1 MARILSRRTALS
13 SSGGALLT
21 MSLGASL
28 HPRRAQA
35 ARDMSARQQELYAVA
50 KKEGEITWY
59 QAQSDDV
66 TAQALGR
73 NFEALYPGVRA
84 NVVRTTSQVA
94 FQRVSQEIK
103 AGAMQVDILGT
114 SDIGHYV
121 TLKEKGLLEKYV
133 PENATKIHDI
143 YKQFDPDGT
152 FFVSS
157 SGMIAIGYNTAK
169 LKESE
174 APKSWSELADPKWK
188 DKITLGHPGF
198 SGYVGTWVVM
208 MRKLYGWQ
216 FFEQLAKNNPQ
227 VGRSIND
234 TVTMLNA
241 GERLVSAGPVGTT
254 MSSAQKGNPVAMIYP
269 TDGTVLIIAPSAIMK
284 GVKHP
289 NAARLFMEY
298 LLSIEAS
305 QIWVDHFLES
315 LRPEVS
321 PSSGMK
327 SAKDVKTIR
336 PTVEEIT
343 KGIPEV
349 IKQWRETFGA

>member
-1 MARILSRRTALS
+1 MMTRLVSRRAVLS
-13 SSGGALLT
+13 SGAALLAAAADGI
-21 MSLGASL
+21 S
-28 HPRRAQA
+28 PRPLA
-35 ARDMSARQQELYAVA
+35 AREMSAREQELYALA
-50 KKEGEITWY
+50 KKEGEVTWY
-59 QAQSDDV
+59 QAHSDDV

-73 NFEALYPGVRA
+73 NFETLYPGIKA

-103 AGAMQVDILGT
+103 AGAMQVDVLGT
-114 SDIGHYV
+114 SDIGHFV
-121 TLKEKGLLEKYV
+121 SLKEKGLLEKYV
-133 PENATKIHDI
+133 PENAAKLLGV
-143 YKQFDPDGT
+143 YKDFDPDGT
-152 FFVSS
+152 FFVTS
-157 SGMIAIGYNTAK
+157 SGMIAIGYNTTR
-169 LKESE
+169 LTEGE
-174 APKSWSELADPKWK
+174 APRSWRELTDPKWK
-188 DKITLGHPGF
+188 DKISLGHPGF

-254 MSSAQKGNPVAMIYP
+254 MSSAQKGNPLAMIYP
-269 TDGTVLIIAPSAIMK
+269 SDGAVLMFGPSAIMK

-298 LLSIEAS
+298 LLGVEAS
-305 QIWVDHFLES
+305 QIWVDHFFES
-315 LRPEVS
+315 LRPEIA
-321 PSSGMK
+321 PAPGTK

-349 IKQWRETFGA
+349 IKQWRDSFGA

>member
-1 MARILSRRTALS
+1 MTRIPSRRAVLS
-13 SSGGALLT
+13 SGAALLAAT
-21 MSLGASL
+21 VGGIS
-28 HPRRAQA
+28 RRALA
-35 ARDMSARQQELYAVA
+35 AREMSAREQELYVLA
-50 KKEGEITWY
+50 KKEGEVTWY
-59 QAQSDDV
+59 QAHSDDV

-73 NFEALYPGVRA
+73 NFETLYPGIKA
-84 NVVRTTSQVA
+84 TVVRTTSQVA

-103 AGAMQVDILGT
+103 AGAMQVDVLGT
-114 SDIGHYV
+114 SDIGHFV
-121 TLKEKGLLEKYV
+121 SLKEKGLLEKYV
-133 PENATKIHDI
+133 PENAAKLLGV
-143 YKQFDPDGT
+143 YKDFDPDGT
-152 FFVSS
+152 FFVTS
-157 SGMIAIGYNTAK
+157 SGMIAIGYNTTR
-169 LKESE
+169 LTEGE
-174 APKSWSELADPKWK
+174 APRSWRELTDPKWK
-188 DKITLGHPGF
+188 DKISLGHPGF

-254 MSSAQKGNPVAMIYP
+254 MSSAQKGNPLAMTYP
-269 TDGTVLIIAPSAIMK
+269 SDGAVLIFGPSAIMK

-298 LLSIEAS
+298 LLSAEAS

-315 LRPEVS
+315 LRPEIA
-321 PSSGMK
+321 PAPGTK

-349 IKQWRETFGA
+349 IKQWRDSFGA

>member
-1 MARILSRRTALS
+1 MTRIISRRAVL
-13 SSGGALLT
+13 SGGTLLALNIGS
-21 MSLGASL
+21 M
-28 HPRRAQA
+28 PRRVE
-35 ARDMSARQQELYAVA
+35 AREMSAREQELYVLA
-50 KKEGEITWY
+50 KKEGEVTWY
-59 QAQSDDV
+59 QAHSDDV

-73 NFEALYPGVRA
+73 NFETLYPGIKA
-84 NVVRTTSQVA
+84 TVVRTTSQVA

-103 AGAMQVDILGT
+103 AGAMQVDVLGT
-114 SDIGHYV
+114 SDIGHFV
-121 TLKEKGLLEKYV
+121 SLKEKGHLEKYV
-133 PENATKIHDI
+133 PENAAKLLGV
-143 YKQFDPDGT
+143 YKDFDPDGT
-152 FFVSS
+152 FFVTS
-157 SGMIAIGYNTAK
+157 SGMIAIGYNTTRLTEA
-169 LKESE
+169 E
-174 APKSWSELADPKWK
+174 APKSWRELADPKWK
-188 DKITLGHPGF
+188 DKISLGHPGF

-227 VGRSIND
+227 VGRYIND

-254 MSSAQKGNPVAMIYP
+254 MASAQKGNPLAMIYP
-269 TDGTVLIIAPSAIMK
+269 SDGAVLIFGPSAIMK

-298 LLSIEAS
+298 LLSAEAS

-315 LRPEVS
+315 LRPEIA
-321 PSSGMK
+321 PAPGTK

-349 IKQWRETFGA
+349 IKQWRDSFGA

>member
-1 MARILSRRTALS
+1 MMTRLVSRRAVLS
-13 SSGGALLT
+13 SGAALLAAAADGI
-21 MSLGASL
+21 S
-28 HPRRAQA
+28 PRPLA
-35 ARDMSARQQELYAVA
+35 AREMSAREQELYALA
-50 KKEGEITWY
+50 KKEGEVTWY
-59 QAQSDDV
+59 QAHSDDV

-73 NFEALYPGVRA
+73 NFETLYPGIKA

-103 AGAMQVDILGT
+103 AGAMQVDVLGT
-114 SDIGHYV
+114 SDIGHFV
-121 TLKEKGLLEKYV
+121 SLKEKGFLEKYV
-133 PENATKIHDI
+133 PENATKLLGI
-143 YKQFDPDGT
+143 YKDFDPDGT
-152 FFVSS
+152 FFVTS
-157 SGMIAIGYNTAK
+157 SGMIAIGYNTTR
-169 LKESE
+169 LTEGE
-174 APKSWSELADPKWK
+174 APRSWRELTDPKWK
-188 DKITLGHPGF
+188 DKISLGHPGF

-216 FFEQLAKNNPQ
+216 FFEQLANNNPQ

-254 MSSAQKGNPVAMIYP
+254 MASAQKGNPLAMIYP
-269 TDGTVLIIAPSAIMK
+269 SDGAVLMFGPSAIMK

-298 LLSIEAS
+298 LLGVEAS
-305 QIWVDHFLES
+305 QIWVDHFFES
-315 LRPEVS
+315 LRPEIA
-321 PSSGMK
+321 PAPGTK

-349 IKQWRETFGA
+349 IKQWRDSFGA